1 MGIKFLAFSHHISF
15 NEKVYKD
22 SQQFWFLQLSGW
34 LTLALISFFSLTIWY
49 NQDQL
54 SLGYVMHPLVQSAFG
69 IFVSYPMRPLSVF
82 VWKLPF
88 WRRMTWISLGIV
100 VCATIWTSLRLWSF
114 MLMTPEQNL
123 WSDYGG
129 WFFTSILIFIGWAS
143 IYHGINYY
151 RLLESERSNFLS
163 ILASNKEEQLKRIRA
178 ESMAQEAQL
187 KMLRYQLNPH
197 FLFNTLN
204 SISSLITKRDDSRA
218 NEMIIQLSNFL
229 RHSLNSDPVDG
240 ISLKDEIDALKLYLR
255 IEEARF
261 GDRLS
266 INININ
272 KGAEKVQV
280 PGMILQPLVENSI
293 KYAIAPNEKG
303 GEITINATIKKN
315 MLDLH
320 VLDSGPGF
328 DKNLIDLSQSGVGLR
343 NTRDR
348 LNTFYQGKSK
358 FKIESSDEGGTDILI
373 KVPLSISEDS
383 MEGNK

>member
-1 MGIKFLAFSHHISF
+1 MGIKFLAFSHHISS
-15 NEKVYKD
+15 NKKIYKD
-22 SQQFWFLQLSGW
+22 SQQFWFLQLFGW

-88 WRRMTWISLGIV
+88 WKRMAWISLGII

-114 MLMTPEQNL
+114 MLITPEQNL

-218 NEMIIQLSNFL
+218 NEMIIQLSDFL

-293 KYAIAPNEKG
+293 KYAIAPNEEG
-303 GEITINATIKKN
+303 GEITINATIKEN

-373 KVPLSISEDS
+373 KVPLSISGDS